1 MLAFST
7 HRNASLLVL
16 ACLITFV
23 FSSNTASAQSG
34 AVRLNPG
41 FEPDP
46 YIVPI
51 MTSGN
56 VDVSRAGLPSR
67 TACVGYTNMSSNF
80 TLFWGGSARNLN
92 IFFIAD
98 NGVDATLTIGYQG
111 QEFFCNDNASGL
123 HPGIQFTSTASGQF
137 DIWIGSKVLGEIV
150 SGRLYITE
158 MDLDPASFSMPF
170 PGAQQPQ
177 TSSFTQYTPGQIVFA
192 AELYC
197 LSGFQ
202 DACALL
208 ETALTIVEVV
218 YQQCLSGH
226 REQCVWLDQ
235 LVYDYQLSVY
245 TYQTYQQGG
254 RAQSLP
260 GSGPD
265 YAFALPSQGAG
276 SSCPVN
282 DPLLCQLLQETNSAI
297 AGAQA
302 HLDSLDAQGITSFS
316 GGLIGRCQSGD
327 IQACEQYQRRAD
339 VMMQAWDYMYGSGSG
354 WAESFSYGN

>member
-1 MLAFST
+1 MLSFST
-7 HRNASLLVL
+7 RRSASLLIL
-16 ACLITFV
+16 ACLIV
-23 FSSNTASAQSG
+23 FAFSPNTVSAQSG
-34 AVRLNPG
+34 PVRLNPG

-46 YIVPI
+46 FIAPI

-56 VDVSRAGLPSR
+56 FDVSRAGLPSR
-67 TACVGYTNMSSNF
+67 TACVGYTAISSNF
-80 TLFWGGSARNLN
+80 TLLWGGSNRNLN

-111 QEFFCNDNASGL
+111 QEYYCNDNASGL
-123 HPGIQFTSTASGQF
+123 HPAIRFTSTASGQF
-137 DIWIGSKVLGEIV
+137 DIWIGSKVPGEIV

-208 ETALTIVEVV
+208 ETAIAIVETV
-218 YQQCLSGH
+218 YQQCLSGY

-235 LVYDYQLSVY
+235 LVYDYQLSAY
-245 TYQTYQQGG
+245 TYQTYQQG
-254 RAQSLP
+254 SPP

-265 YAFALPSQGAG
+265 YTFGVPSQGAS

-282 DPLLCQLLQETNSAI
+282 DPLVCQLLQEANSAM

-302 HLDSLDAQGITSFS
+302 QLDSLEAQGITAFS

-339 VMMQAWDYMYGSGSG
+339 AMMQAWDYMYGPGSG